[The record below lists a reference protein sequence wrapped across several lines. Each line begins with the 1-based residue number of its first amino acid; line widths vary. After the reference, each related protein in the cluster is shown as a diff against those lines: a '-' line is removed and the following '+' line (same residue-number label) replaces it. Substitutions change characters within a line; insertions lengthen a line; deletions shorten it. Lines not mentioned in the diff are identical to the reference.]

1 MSSNSGASHEILE
14 RLWPLALPLL
24 RWAGPIVLRLI
35 LAWWLR
41 RRRPQQLTRRQ
52 RVALWAAALGIG
64 AIANQRRFAGLPG
77 EPRRPFDQRYSPLS

>member
-1 MSSNSGASHEILE
+1 MSLSSGGNHEVLE

-41 RRRPQQLTRRQ
+41 RRRAQALTRRQ

-77 EPRRPFDQRYSPLS
+77 EPRSPFD